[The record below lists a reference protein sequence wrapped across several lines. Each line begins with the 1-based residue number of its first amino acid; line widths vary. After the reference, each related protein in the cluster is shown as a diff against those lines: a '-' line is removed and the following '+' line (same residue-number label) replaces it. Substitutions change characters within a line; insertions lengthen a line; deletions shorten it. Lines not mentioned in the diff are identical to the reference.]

1 MRIVSGKWGSRKI
14 DAPEGRST
22 RPTLDKVRE
31 AVFSSLGGFFDG
43 GNVLDLYAGSGAV
56 GLEAVSRGMDHG
68 WFVDKNRMAVAC
80 MRSNIERLNGQQQCT
95 VLPMPARHA
104 LDVLAQ
110 QGVSFALVYMDP
122 PYQQQENTE
131 ILHLLVEKKLLDENG
146 IVVIE
151 AAKEDIYEERCDSLI
166 LYKKA
171 LYGITQVLY
180 YRQEEM
186 K

>member
-56 GLEAVSRGMDHG
+56 GLEALSRGMDHG

-80 MRSNIERLNGQQQCT
+80 VRSNIERLNGQQQCT

-110 QGVSFALVYMDP
+110 QGVSF
-122 PYQQQENTE
+122 
-131 ILHLLVEKKLLDENG
+131 KLLDENG